1 MKHRQET
8 AEIAARVAGLAAAGR
23 SAALATVIHIT
34 GSAYRRPG
42 AKFLIDDGGGTC
54 GGVSGGC
61 LEADIRRIAR
71 EVIGNGAARVVHYE
85 TGSDDRTIWGLG
97 LGCNGSIDIFLQR
110 ATSAPALDVL
120 HSVRQRLE
128 HDAGAFAIATVIDG
142 ADAGR
147 AMILDSRG
155 LPHGSI
161 GEGRE
166 AAVSALA
173 SRAVIDG
180 HSRLAG
186 DGAGSRVFI
195 DVIAAPARLVVCGA
209 GDDARP
215 LVACAADVGFEVSVV
230 DHRPALLTAE
240 RFPAAARLVSLRAGD
255 DISPL
260 AAGPDTFAIVKTH
273 AFGDDREWVRAFVQ
287 AGAGYIGLLGPR
299 ARRQEIFG
307 QIGVTAPQVFG
318 PAGLD
323 IGADGPEQI
332 AVSIVAE
339 MLACRA
345 RRDARHL
352 REKAETIHAV

>member
-23 SAALATVIHIT
+23 SAALATAIHIT

-42 AKFLIDDGGGTC
+42 AKFLIDDEDGTC
-54 GGVSGGC
+54 GGVSGGG

-71 EVIGNGAARVVHYE
+71 EVIGSGAARVLHYE
-85 TGSDDRTIWGLG
+85 TGSDDRSIWGLG

-110 ATSAPALDVL
+110 ATSPPALDAL
-120 HSVRQRLE
+120 RSVQHLLQ
-128 HDAGAFAIATVIDG
+128 HDAGAFAIATLIDG

-147 AMILDSRG
+147 AMLVDSHG
-155 LPHGSI
+155 LTHGSI
-161 GEGRE
+161 GPDDD
-166 AAVSALA
+166 AAVLA
-173 SRAVIDG
+173 AASLAMASGHGGVIGDDAG
-180 HSRLAG
+180 LRLF
-186 DGAGSRVFI
+186 V
-195 DVIAAPARLVVCGA
+195 DVIAAAARLIVCGA

-215 LVACAADVGFEVSVV
+215 LVACAAEVGFDVTVV
-230 DHRPALLTAE
+230 DHRPALLTVE
-240 RFPAAARLVSLRAGD
+240 RFPAASRLVSLRAGD
-255 DISPL
+255 DIAPL
-260 AAGPDTFAIVKTH
+260 AAGSDTFAIVKTH
-273 AFGDDREWVRAFVQ
+273 AFAEDREWVRAFVQ
-287 AGAGYIGLLGPR
+287 SGAEYIGLLGPR
-299 ARRQEIFG
+299 ARREEIFG

-345 RRDARHL
+345 RRGARHL